1 MRILVVGATG
11 TIGRA
16 IVAALE
22 ERHEVVP
29 VSHRSGALTV
39 DLQDSASITR
49 LYEKAGHVDAVVCAA
64 GAARFRPL
72 SELSEEDFRA
82 SLHHKLLGQINLVRL
97 GIPFVADGGSFTLTS
112 GTLARHPSPGGAA
125 VSVANAGVEAFVAA
139 AALELP
145 RRIRINAVS
154 PGWVSE
160 TLKAMGHH
168 PDGGTPAAT
177 VARAYVEAVE
187 GRATGSIVEP
197 GGAEKVSA
205 KEG

>member
-1 MRILVVGATG
+1 MGATG

-16 IVAALE
+16 VVAALE
-22 ERHEVVP
+22 EREHEVIP

-39 DLQDSASITR
+39 DLQDSASIAR
-49 LYEKAGHVDAVVCAA
+49 LYEKIARVDAVVCAA

-82 SLHHKLLGQINLVRL
+82 SLHHKLLGQIHLVRL
-97 GIPFVADGGSFTLTS
+97 GIRSVGDGGSFTLTS
-112 GTLARHPSPGGAA
+112 GTLARHPSRGGVA

-160 TLKAMGHH
+160 TLKAMGHR
-168 PDGGTPAAT
+168 PDGGTPAAV

-187 GRATGSIVEP
+187 GDTTGSIVEP
-197 GGAEKVSA
+197 GGAPEVSPP
-205 KEG
+205 ER